1 MPTTFLCPHCEA
13 KLQSNNPQIQGKR
26 VRCAKCNS
34 LFTVTAGL
42 IVRDAPVRT
51 STAARPEPEEEPTQL
66 APAKKPITAKRKNK
80 KSSSSSTMYWVR
92 TFIALALLIILVTA
106 TLVIL
111 INKGYLQLGD

>member
-13 KLQSNNPQIQGKR
+13 KLQSTNPQIQGKR

-42 IVRDAPVRT
+42 IVRDAPVRA
-51 STAARPEPEEEPTQL
+51 STAPRPEPEEEETKPTL
-66 APAKKPITAKRKNK
+66 AKKSSKAKK
-80 KSSSSSTMYWVR
+80 KTKGSSSSTMYWAR
-92 TFIALALLIILVTA
+92 TFIALALLIILISA

-111 INKGYLQLGD
+111 INKGYLQFGE